1 MDGVTCGKLSSSTTD
16 WGVSVRL
23 VRRSALAAIACLG
36 MLTFVSAPAWAQVE
50 RVYTGVTPPVLG
62 GVLAE
67 TGQRPAAV
75 ATPAP
80 ATAQV
85 LPLQVGGAVAAAQ
98 QAPVQ
103 GLAFTGADIA
113 SLVGIAL
120 AAIVLG
126 TVLARRARPSS
137 AA

>member
-1 MDGVTCGKLSSSTTD
+1 MR
-16 WGVSVRL
+16 SVRRA
-23 VRRSALAAIACLG
+23 VLAAVACLG

-50 RVYTGVTPPVLG
+50 RVYTGVVPPVLG
-62 GVLAE
+62 GVLAD

-80 ATAQV
+80 TATQI
-85 LPLQVGGAVAAAQ
+85 LPLQTSGAVAATTQ

-103 GLAFTGADIA
+103 ALAFTGADIV
-113 SLVGIAL
+113 SLVGVAL

-126 TVLARRARPSS
+126 TVLAHRARPRTTAKS
-137 AA
+137 

>member
-1 MDGVTCGKLSSSTTD
+1 
-16 WGVSVRL
+16 
-23 VRRSALAAIACLG
+23 

-67 TGQRPAAV
+67 TGQRPAAAV

-80 ATAQV
+80 AAAQV

-126 TVLARRARPSS
+126 TVLAHRARPSS
-137 AA
+137 AAKP